1 MFLPLRTDAPLR
13 STPWMNWLLIV
24 LNLLAFAG
32 QLAAPAFFD
41 KLALFPTDPHLLN
54 YFTYTFLHGGFLHI
68 AGNMLFLYI
77 FGNNV
82 NDKMG
87 PWGYLG
93 FYLAGGVVA
102 GIVYVLG
109 GGAPVIGASG
119 AVSAVTGAFLILF
132 PRARVMVLVF
142 FMLIFTYEVP
152 SVILIAAFFALDLFQ
167 QFAPALFGMS
177 HTAHLAHI
185 GGTLFGVTL
194 PLLLLV
200 THLLPRDQFD
210 AIALIQRWNRRR
222 VYRDQ
227 VNRGWNPY
235 GADERGGFFGGRP
248 RRADA
253 TMERVQDLRAS
264 IAEAVAH
271 DKLPEAA
278 AIYLQLH
285 ALDPEQVLSRQNQL
299 DVANYFFGEQRHPAA
314 ADAYEQFLRHY
325 PKYDQIEQVRLI
337 LGLIYARYLHRPE
350 AARVQ
355 LTAAL
360 ERLHNA
366 SEIDVARSELARVQA
381 RLEQVRA

>member
-13 STPWMNWLLIV
+13 HTPWMNWAIIV
-24 LNLLAFAG
+24 ANLLVYVA
-32 QLAAPAFFD
+32 QLAYPRQLEALS
-41 KLALFPTDPHLLN
+41 LAPTDPHLLN
-54 YFTYTFLHGGFLHI
+54 YFTYAFLHGGLLHVG
-68 AGNMLFLYI
+68 GNMLFLYI

-87 PWGYLG
+87 QWGYLG

-132 PRARVMVLVF
+132 PRARVMVLF
-142 FMLIFTYEVP
+142 FFLLIFTYEIP

-167 QFAPALFGMS
+167 QVSPAVFGLS
-177 HTAHLAHI
+177 DNTAHLAHI
-185 GGTLFGVTL
+185 GGTLFGVVV
-194 PLLLLV
+194 PLGLLAA
-200 THLLPRDQFD
+200 HLLPRDQFD

-235 GADERGGFFGGRP
+235 GADEAGLGRGKH

-264 IAEAVAH
+264 ISEAIAH

-278 AIYLQLH
+278 TLYLQLH
-285 ALDPEQVLSRQNQL
+285 AVDSEQVLSRQNQL
-299 DVANYFFGEQRHPAA
+299 DVANHLFAEGRHRDA

-325 PKYDQIEQVRLI
+325 ARYDQIEQVQLI
-337 LGLIYARYLHRPE
+337 LGLIYARYLHRPD
-350 AARVQ
+350 AARTQ
-355 LTAAL
+355 LSAAL
-360 ERLHNA
+360 EKLHNP
-366 SEIDVARSELARVQA
+366 SEIDVARSELARVEA
-381 RLEQVRA
+381 KLEQVRA

>member
-13 STPWMNWLLIV
+13 STPWMNWAIIV
-24 LNLLAFAG
+24 ANLLVFVGQHLFPAAFDPYA
-32 QLAAPAFFD
+32 LA
-41 KLALFPTDPHLLN
+41 PTDPHLLN
-54 YFTYTFLHGGFLHI
+54 YFTYAFLHGGFLHVG
-68 AGNMLFLYI
+68 GNMLFLYI

-87 PWGYLG
+87 QWGYLG

-132 PRARVMVLVF
+132 PRARVMVLFF
-142 FMLIFTYEVP
+142 FMLIFTYEIP

-167 QFAPALFGMS
+167 QISPAIFGLAD

-185 GGTLFGVTL
+185 GGTLFGVIVPLTL
-194 PLLLLV
+194 LAAR
-200 THLLPRDQFD
+200 LLPRDQYD
-210 AIALIQRWNRRR
+210 AIALVQRWNRRR

-235 GADERGGFFGGRP
+235 GADEIAARGRP
-248 RRADA
+248 RRVDA

-264 IAEAVAH
+264 ISEAIAH
-271 DKLPEAA
+271 DKLPEATTL
-278 AIYLQLH
+278 YLQLH
-285 ALDPEQVLSRQNQL
+285 SLDSDQVLSRQNQL
-299 DVANYFFGEQRHPAA
+299 DVANHLFAEGQHAEAA
-314 ADAYEQFLRHY
+314 EAYSQFLRHY
-325 PKYDQIEQVRLI
+325 PKYEQVEQVQLI
-337 LGLIYARYLHRPE
+337 LGLILARYLHRPD
-350 AARVQ
+350 AARAR

-360 ERLHNA
+360 EKLHNP
-366 SEIDVARSELARVQA
+366 SEIEVARVELARVEA